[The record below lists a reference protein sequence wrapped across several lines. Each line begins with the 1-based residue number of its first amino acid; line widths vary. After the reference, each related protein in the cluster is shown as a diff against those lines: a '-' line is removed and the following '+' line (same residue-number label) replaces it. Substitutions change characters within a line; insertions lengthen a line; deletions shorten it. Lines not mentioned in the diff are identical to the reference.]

1 MTAPTDGLSVPP
13 TEVGPAGP
21 SRGLTRAAALAVVG
35 VVVVWAFL
43 GPWGSVD
50 GLVKVPSVLI
60 GVGLLIGAAGHAG
73 RAVWGPEW
81 DTGFW
86 LSCAWLIA
94 LVAAA
99 VLADVLPLAEHVDI
113 TKSISEPG
121 KARPDLLSN
130 RPLGTNNFSL
140 DLLARS
146 IYGARVSLLTSF
158 VAVGIGLVV
167 GGSVGL
173 ASGYLRGRFDRI
185 VGVLTDTML
194 AFPALILLVALAA
207 MLGRPES
214 VQGAVFKSGVALAI
228 VVLPVM
234 VRLARSH
241 TLALAQRDFVLASKV
256 LGSTSRRIMM
266 RELAPNV
273 AVPLLAYTFVLV
285 AVLIVAEGS
294 LAFLGLGLAQPE
306 PTWGNMIAEGGLTT
320 LKDDPHIPLVPG
332 VFMFLTVLSLNRVGE
347 RATGGANPRESQL

>member
-1 MTAPTDGLSVPP
+1 MTATTDRHSAPAA
-13 TEVGPAGP
+13 VGPTGP
-21 SRGLTRAAALAVVG
+21 PRRPAWAAVLAVVG
-35 VVVVWAFL
+35 AVVVWAFL
-43 GPWGSVD
+43 GPWGLVD
-50 GLVKVPSVLI
+50 GLVKVPGVLI
-60 GVGLLIGAAGHAG
+60 GVALLIGATVQAG
-73 RAVWGPEW
+73 RSVWGPEW
-81 DTGFW
+81 DAGFW
-86 LSCAWLIA
+86 LSCAWLIT

-99 VLADVLPLAEHVDI
+99 LVADVLPLAEHVDI
-113 TKSISEPG
+113 TKSLSEPG
-121 KARPDLLSN
+121 KARPDLLSTH
-130 RPLGTNNFSL
+130 PLGTNNFSL

-146 IYGARVSLLTSF
+146 LYGARVSLLTSCF
-158 VAVGIGLVV
+158 AVGIGLVV

-173 ASGYLRGRFDRI
+173 AAGYLRGRFDRI

-207 MLGRPES
+207 VLGRPDS
-214 VQGAVFKSGVALAI
+214 VPGAVFKSGVALAI

-234 VRLARSH
+234 VRLARAH
-241 TLALAQRDFVLASKV
+241 TLALAQRDFVVASKV
-256 LGSTSRRIMM
+256 LGATSRRVMM

-306 PTWGNMIAEGGLTT
+306 PTWGSMIAEGGLTT